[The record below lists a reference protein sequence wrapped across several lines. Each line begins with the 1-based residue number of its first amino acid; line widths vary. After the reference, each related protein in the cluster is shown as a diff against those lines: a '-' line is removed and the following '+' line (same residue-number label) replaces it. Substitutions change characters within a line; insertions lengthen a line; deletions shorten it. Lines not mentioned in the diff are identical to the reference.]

1 MAFEN
6 ESKSV
11 INCWFASEIFNIY
24 IYILVSLQK
33 NELVTYFLFT
43 DDLIFMSEIKI
54 LILKMR

>member
-11 INCWFASEIFNIY
+11 INCWFASEIFN

-43 DDLIFMSEIKI
+43 DDLIFMSEIKF

>member
-11 INCWFASEIFNIY
+11 INCWFASEIFN

>member
-1 MAFEN
+1 MALEN

-11 INCWFASEIFNIY
+11 INCWFASEIFN

-43 DDLIFMSEIKI
+43 DDLIFMSEIKF

>member
-11 INCWFASEIFNIY
+11 INCWFASEIFKIY
-24 IYILVSLQK
+24 ICITAK

-43 DDLIFMSEIKI
+43 DDLIFMFEIKI